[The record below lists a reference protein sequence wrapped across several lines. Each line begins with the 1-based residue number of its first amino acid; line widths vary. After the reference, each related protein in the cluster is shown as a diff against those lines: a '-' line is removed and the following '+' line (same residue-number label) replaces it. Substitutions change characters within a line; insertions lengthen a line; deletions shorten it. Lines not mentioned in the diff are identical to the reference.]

1 MTKTA
6 LLVVDVQEALVGGH
20 PYREAEF
27 ISSISRLLKTARQNK
42 IEVIY
47 VRHDGG
53 AGDELEAN
61 TLGWNVYR
69 AVAPEPAEKIFDK
82 KFNSAFKDTGL
93 KDYLN
98 EKGIRNLI
106 LVGMQTEYC
115 IDATCKAAFEYGYTV
130 TIPTGAT
137 TTFDNEFLPGAA
149 TVNYY
154 ERKIWNR
161 RFAEV
166 LSVEKIIGRMKRQQL
181 KDNGRVIENRNCRI
195 HSLYLCVKDMNRAI
209 RFYEQFFEQPVSVRD
224 TVYSVFNIG
233 GFRLGLFAYREMNE
247 QHTFGSNC
255 LPSIEVEN
263 IHVLKSKLVNLK
275 IIFPLTQ
282 IGANWVAE
290 FEDSEGNP
298 IEITAPVSV
307 I

>member
-6 LLVVDVQEALVGGH
+6 LLVVDVQEALVGDH

-27 ISSISRLLKTARQNK
+27 IGSIRRLLETARQNRV
-42 IEVIY
+42 EVIY

-53 AGDELEAN
+53 AGDELEAD
-61 TLGWNVYR
+61 TSGWNVYH
-69 AVAPEPAEKIFDK
+69 AVAPEPNEKIFDK

-98 EKGIRNLI
+98 EKGIRDLI

-115 IDATCKAAFEYGYTV
+115 IDATCKAAFEYGYTI
-130 TIPTGAT
+130 TIPAGAT
-137 TTFDNEFLPGAA
+137 TTVDNEFLPGAM

-154 ERKIWNR
+154 ERKIWNK

-166 LSVEKIIGRMKRQQL
+166 LPVEEVITRMKRQQT
-181 KDNGRVIENRNCRI
+181 DGNGRVIKNLNCRI

-209 RFYEQFFEQPVSVRD
+209 RFYEEFFEQPVSVRD
-224 TVYSVFNIG
+224 TVYSVFDIN

-255 LPSIEVEN
+255 LPSIEVET
-263 IHVLKSKLVNLK
+263 IDVLKSKLINLK
-275 IIFPLTQ
+275 IVFPLTQ

-298 IEITAPVSV
+298 VEITAPVL
-307 I
+307 